1 MFSLGLKC
9 VKWLLFRTK
18 LESSFV
24 KWPKYRPETTFL
36 RSSLS
41 PRSQLTLAV
50 CREGRK
56 SGKAVQFSGIPDH
69 LKTLLITRELKIL
82 L

>member
-9 VKWLLFRTK
+9 VKWLLFLTK
-18 LESSFV
+18 LETSFV

-50 CREGRK
+50 CCEGRV
-56 SGKAVQFSGIPDH
+56 GKPFSSRAFLTT
-69 LKTLLITRELKIL
+69 LKHYLSHES
-82 L
+82 